1 MTDDAFG
8 GEITQTELDAVR
20 QAVNRIEYGGS
31 ELGWPGIED
40 LAAVWQAETRPLVDR
55 PTPHA
60 EAWLAADRL
69 IRAYELLGSPFF
81 ALSLLINEF
90 AWDHAAR
97 QRFIQ
102 RGLLVHAPG
111 SLA

>member
-1 MTDDAFG
+1 MEDGAFD
-8 GEITQTELDAVR
+8 GEITASELQAVR
-20 QAVNRIEYGGS
+20 EAVSRIEYGSS
-31 ELGWPGIED
+31 ELGWPAIGD
-40 LAAVWQAETRPLVDR
+40 LAAVWQDAARPLVNR

-81 ALSLLINEF
+81 ALSLLVNEF
-90 AWDHAAR
+90 PWDHDSR

-102 RGLLVHAPG
+102 RALLVNAPG
-111 SLA
+111 AA

>member
-1 MTDDAFG
+1 MTDEAFG
-8 GEITQTELDAVR
+8 GEITEAELEVVR
-20 QAVNRIEYGGS
+20 QAVNRIEYGVT
-31 ELGWPGIED
+31 ELGWPGIDD
-40 LAAVWQAETRPLVDR
+40 LAAIWQEEARQLVIR

-81 ALSLLINEF
+81 ALSLLVNEF
-90 AWDHAAR
+90 AWDHETR

-102 RGLLVHAPG
+102 RALLSSRRVA
-111 SLA
+111 

>member
-1 MTDDAFG
+1 MTDEAFG
-8 GEITQTELDAVR
+8 GEITEAELDAVR
-20 QAVNRIEYGGS
+20 QAVTRIEYGGM
-31 ELGWPGIED
+31 ELGWPDIDD
-40 LAAVWQAETRPLVDR
+40 LAAIWQAETRPLVDR

-90 AWDHAAR
+90 AWDHTAR

-102 RGLLVHAPG
+102 RGLLVHPPGAP
-111 SLA
+111 A